1 MSSGYVRSSGSDVNS
16 SHRTQGHS
24 LAHHGLSHQGL
35 HHRAQSQ
42 SKVQAESEAVNARQ
56 VALLMALLF
65 ASFVLA
71 SSILQRFLL

>member
-1 MSSGYVRSSGSDVNS
+1 
-16 SHRTQGHS
+16 